1 MKPIF
6 HSITNFLFGNKED
19 NSGKSSHI
27 IKNERK
33 TVKILTYNFFL
44 RPLVNTNESDFKF
57 ERVLDFINELI
68 KMNGGLYGD
77 FGLVKSTRV
86 LENRRYAE
94 EIFKKR
100 VNLAEGGS
108 AKYTLSILSL
118 GTSFFVFTKY
128 FSTIKNLQYASLG
141 VALLAYKISPFFF
154 GNQEELSYLR
164 NNKSEVIEEL
174 NTSLL
179 NDYKERMGIFPSE
192 N

>member
-1 MKPIF
+1 
-6 HSITNFLFGNKED
+6 
-19 NSGKSSHI
+19 
-27 IKNERK
+27 
-33 TVKILTYNFFL
+33 
-44 RPLVNTNESDFKF
+44 
-57 ERVLDFINELI
+57 
-68 KMNGGLYGD
+68 MNGGLYGD

-86 LENRRYAE
+86 LEKRRYAE

-100 VNLAEGGS
+100 VYLAEGGS

-154 GNQEELSYLR
+154 GNHEELSYLR

-174 NTSLL
+174 NTCLL